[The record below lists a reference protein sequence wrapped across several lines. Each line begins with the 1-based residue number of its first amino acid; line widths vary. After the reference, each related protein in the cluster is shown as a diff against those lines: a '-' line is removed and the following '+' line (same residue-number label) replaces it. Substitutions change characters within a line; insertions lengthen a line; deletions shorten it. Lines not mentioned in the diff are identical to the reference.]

1 MIIKGTV
8 KKIKY
13 RNGNFAIIQ
22 LSKISCDNKVI
33 LKKLGRTCDCKLN
46 IACLFEND
54 ILEMEFHLENGRYYG
69 EQIVVADTVK
79 VVSDANET
87 AVIQFLKTR
96 GGMKPKN
103 AKEAVENLGLSA
115 VQKISASADCLSF
128 LNLKKG
134 EAEKIHN
141 KLKEFSDYEDISL
154 YFTVASINLEKVQ
167 DVIKEYSGLS
177 LITIKTTPYKLTYK
191 NLLTFSECDRL
202 AKTLNIK
209 ADSYYRIQSAIY
221 EYLDYN
227 FKTKGN
233 LYEDKSELN
242 NNVNEFLKFYGAF
255 EDSNINVEKVL
266 KEEIQKGY
274 LIEEDGKIYKKYIFN
289 LELNTAAKIKSMADV
304 KIKIDIE
311 KVKNNKDFNKRL
323 DQDQKEAV
331 LNSLTNQISIIAGYA
346 GSGKTTTAKTLI
358 KCAEEQHK
366 KVRLLAP
373 TGKAA
378 ERMSEATGK
387 KAETIHRA
395 LKLMVDS
402 YETDE
407 TLTEDIIIIDEATM
421 IDIQLFNCLIN
432 HIWGESQII
441 LLGDPAQL
449 PSVGGGNVF
458 NDLLNSSI
466 IPSKTLT
473 TVHRQAGNSGILK
486 IATQVRN
493 SETLDFNDYS
503 DLKFIKSNFIIKT
516 IKGIYN
522 DLLTKTSPE
531 NIVILSG
538 TKKTVDQINYMIQD
552 EFNNNEIALNEE
564 LKLKKQDKV
573 IVIKNDYEKDVYN
586 GDVGTVTDISDKVKV
601 EFKEEKTVEFEFDEL
616 DELQLAYSLTIHK
629 SQGSEYDY
637 VILVLDNKQTVMLN
651 KNLIYTAITRAKK
664 GLFIIYN
671 DENTI
676 KEKAKIAAEE
686 CRKSQLWKKIY

>member
-167 DVIKEYSGLS
+167 DVIKEYGGLS

-202 AKTLNIK
+202 AKTLNVK
-209 ADSYYRIQSAIY
+209 ADSCYRIQSAIY

-311 KVKNNKDFNKRL
+311 KVKNNKDFKKRL

-458 NDLLNSSI
+458 NDLLNTSI